1 MWQAR
6 RGVLGVCVL
15 AVCVSTLA
23 MGAWRLSA
31 EESPSPSAASGPQ
44 IAHDLY
50 LSLADNSAENQ
61 AAILAEAKRCLAPH
75 PGIVYFATG
84 RQAKSLQGMFS
95 DRDFDLVVHMV
106 FVDQAALTTYARSKL
121 HQEFVV
127 KMAGKV
133 KKLRIFDSEIEPYSA
148 PAAG

>member
-1 MWQAR
+1 MWLAR
-6 RGVLGVCVL
+6 RWVL
-15 AVCVSTLA
+15 AAGVAMSCVSAAIL
-23 MGAWRLSA
+23 GDWQLNA
-31 EESPSPSAASGPQ
+31 EEAPAQATSVGPQ

-50 LSLADNSAENQ
+50 LSLADNSAENR

-84 RQAKSLQGMFS
+84 VQAEKLQGMFS

-106 FVDQAALTTYARSKL
+106 FVDSAALAKYARSKL

-148 PAAG
+148 PPAG